1 MPSECAVAQAV
12 RSGWCTSYI
21 ARILV
26 SKHYVNDTL
35 REVCAHNVLP
45 AAFKNV
51 HAAQLHSRLTAGWL
65 GAFALQMLHSLHA
78 PGFRYVHLPQFHSL
92 RDNLAA

>member
-1 MPSECAVAQAV
+1 MLGGKSDAFRVCGCAGGALGVV
-12 RSGWCTSYI
+12 HILHRSDS
-21 ARILV
+21 
-26 SKHYVNDTL
+26 
-35 REVCAHNVLP
+35 